1 MNSPEIKEFILNRSH
16 LFWYTPKN
24 KKEEISREFLVEV
37 ILNYGTL
44 DDVRE
49 LSKLLGKKEIAQI
62 LKAATG
68 RKRMNYLPEIYNFFS
83 IVFSKY
89 E

>member
-16 LFWYTPKN
+16 LFWYTPHRR
-24 KKEEISREFLVEV
+24 KEEISKELLVEV

-49 LSKLLGKKEIAQI
+49 LSRLLGKKEIAQI

-68 RKRMNYLPEIYNFFS
+68 RKRMNYLPEIYHFFNL
-83 IVFSKY
+83 IFSQY
-89 E
+89 A

>member
-24 KKEEISREFLVEV
+24 KKEEIRKELLVEV

-49 LSKLLGKKEIAQI
+49 LSKLLGKKEIANV

-83 IVFSKY
+83 IVFLKY